1 MRAHIVQMAL
11 PLVESV
17 AREVATAREVRIR
30 HRRTDGGGSRA
41 AAERVVRS
49 GQTARQHLEVLEA
62 LRRHPGLTSRELA
75 ARTGLDRHMLGRRL
89 PELAAAGSARREQP
103 GGEREWRW
111 WAMQEAA

>member
-11 PLVESV
+11 PLVAPV
-17 AREVATAREVRIR
+17 AREIQAAREVRTR
-30 HRRTDGGGSRA
+30 HRRTDGGGSRQ

-49 GQTARQHLEVLEA
+49 GQMARQHREVLDA

-75 ARTGLDRHMLGRRL
+75 DRTGLDRHMLGRRL

-111 WAMQEAA
+111 WAMPEAA